1 MVYYLKQGE
10 KNPRQKPPSM
20 IRVPDPQ
27 SPGGTRVYTAEA
39 VLDHISE
46 QSEYVEV
53 PDPPSWNKDTHRVD
67 WINGEWVVSE
77 KP

>member
-1 MVYYLKQGE
+1 
-10 KNPRQKPPSM
+10 M